1 MSDYVIGVDFG
12 SLSAR
17 ATLVRTPDG
26 REIASAESAY
36 IHGVM
41 NEQQICGQ
49 RALATTALQM
59 PEDYLDA
66 LKATVSEV
74 LDKGRVSPELIGA
87 IAIDFTASNILP
99 VLRDGTPLSSLDRF
113 KHNPHAYCKMWKHHG
128 ASEEAAILTEAA
140 REVCPELLEPYG
152 GLISS
157 EWCFSKIY
165 ETFRKAPEVYAAAD
179 RFIDTDKCNK
189 FRYRLCFKRRFR

>member
-1 MSDYVIGVDFG
+1 MAQCMRCRKTLSHNEIGAHKRLINRGAEEF
-12 SLSAR
+12 LC
-17 ATLVRTPDG
+17 
-26 REIASAESAY
+26 RECLAE
-36 IHGVM
+36 
-41 NEQQICGQ
+41 
-49 RALATTALQM
+49 
-59 PEDYLDA
+59 
-66 LKATVSEV
+66 KF
-74 LDKGRVSPELIGA
+74 RVSPELIGA

-140 REVCPELLEPYG
+140 KEVCPELLEPYG

-165 ETFRKAPEVYAAAD
+165 ETSISVNFLV
-179 RFIDTDKCNK
+179 
-189 FRYRLCFKRRFR
+189 